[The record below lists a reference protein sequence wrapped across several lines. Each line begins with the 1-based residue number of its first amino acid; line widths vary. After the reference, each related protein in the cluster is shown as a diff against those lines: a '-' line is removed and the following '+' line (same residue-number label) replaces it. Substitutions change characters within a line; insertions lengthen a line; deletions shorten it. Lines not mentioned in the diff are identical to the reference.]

1 MSSKVDFEITTL
13 LRFSH
18 YGKIWEFSK
27 LYKIKFDNNEI
38 AFKSKGRRRDSNSPA
53 FFDKITKK
61 ISRDCVTDDVTEL
74 MQPNFNFMHY
84 THTYV
89 RHCDTL
95 RAEQDT
101 ILQRE
106 RAAKEKR

>member
-27 LYKIKFDNNEI
+27 LYKIKFDNYEI
-38 AFKSKGRRRDSNSPA
+38 AFKSKERRGDSNNPA

-61 ISRDCVTDDVTEL
+61 SLETGDVTEL
-74 MQPNFNFMHY
+74 MQPNFNFMHC